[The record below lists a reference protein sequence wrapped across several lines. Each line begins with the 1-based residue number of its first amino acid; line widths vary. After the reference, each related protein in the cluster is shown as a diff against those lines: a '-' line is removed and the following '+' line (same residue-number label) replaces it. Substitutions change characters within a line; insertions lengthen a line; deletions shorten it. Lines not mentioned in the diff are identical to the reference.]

1 MIAEIP
7 YMIVWGYFSAM
18 GWMSANWTVE
28 KVVPDKSQTYHLYIV
43 IFEKNFFMTFKK
55 VTENMNHVY
64 GFQLKVSVDKHLE

>member
-28 KVVPDKSQTYHLYIV
+28 KVVPDKSETQICSEWKEERQPDNTIQRTR
-43 IFEKNFFMTFKK
+43 ICEPRK
-55 VTENMNHVY
+55 
-64 GFQLKVSVDKHLE
+64 

>member
-28 KVVPDKSQTYHLYIV
+28 KVVPDKSETQICSEWKEERQPDNTIQRTRTCEH
-43 IFEKNFFMTFKK
+43 KK
-55 VTENMNHVY
+55 
-64 GFQLKVSVDKHLE
+64 

>member
-28 KVVPDKSQTYHLYIV
+28 KVVPDKSETQIWSEWKEERQSDNTIQRTRTC
-43 IFEKNFFMTFKK
+43 ESRK
-55 VTENMNHVY
+55 
-64 GFQLKVSVDKHLE
+64 

>member
-28 KVVPDKSQTYHLYIV
+28 KVVPDKSETQISSEWKEERQPDNTIQRTRTC
-43 IFEKNFFMTFKK
+43 EPKK
-55 VTENMNHVY
+55 
-64 GFQLKVSVDKHLE
+64 